1 MSVQAW
7 IEELSH
13 TQVLVIAR
21 PQLGAQLATL
31 LEQKLLGLGTKP
43 QAKQMVDLYQALD
56 NSTLPQPL
64 VQNLQKVVDKWA
76 SQDDSNL
83 KTQVAPQQ
91 LDNLSNFLT
100 ASDWQSLETKTSW
113 EASHVLVARLRT
125 LGVQALKESTKKV
138 CVAILLHFH
147 LKKGGKMPLYQCI
160 YQWSQHFAQMFA
172 SYKVPPP
179 AGAPSMNVYPSHP
192 DSLSSDQLK
201 ACYQQGPPEP
211 RFLEDLAS
219 LTQHHVPVRSTS
231 NLLKVA
237 QPPTPT
243 QGQSLT
249 QEASAVCQTMKAC
262 MADMQQMM
270 RSQSQSLS
278 TPAVASPLPVAATLA
293 NQRPS
298 LSTPA
303 VTNSLPLVATPPSVM
318 AVANPSEAQLVP
330 ISAPAS
336 STEQP
341 PSQPEQ
347 QQAKSLEDF
356 EKEAYQKLVGD
367 HVAPASKAKAKA
379 KTKPVPKAKPAA
391 TVKAKAM
398 KRPAAH
404 RAQASQPPTLPNVL
418 GCSRCRGAAKGCED
432 CRQATFR
439 GLRLPGREAWLQWYH
454 AQKRAKTMKPT
465 KKNK

>member
-211 RFLEDLAS
+211 RFGFLD
-219 LTQHHVPVRSTS
+219 
-231 NLLKVA
+231 
-237 QPPTPT
+237 
-243 QGQSLT
+243 
-249 QEASAVCQTMKAC
+249 
-262 MADMQQMM
+262 
-270 RSQSQSLS
+270 
-278 TPAVASPLPVAATLA
+278 
-293 NQRPS
+293 
-298 LSTPA
+298 
-303 VTNSLPLVATPPSVM
+303 
-318 AVANPSEAQLVP
+318 
-330 ISAPAS
+330 SAPC
-336 STEQP
+336 
-341 PSQPEQ
+341 
-347 QQAKSLEDF
+347 
-356 EKEAYQKLVGD
+356 
-367 HVAPASKAKAKA
+367 
-379 KTKPVPKAKPAA
+379 
-391 TVKAKAM
+391 
-398 KRPAAH
+398 
-404 RAQASQPPTLPNVL
+404 ASQKHFQLAQGCTATYPN
-418 GCSRCRGAAKGCED
+418 
-432 CRQATFR
+432 
-439 GLRLPGREAWLQWYH
+439 P
-454 AQKRAKTMKPT
+454 RAKLDTRGQCCVPDYEGLHG
-465 KKNK
+465 

>member
-278 TPAVASPLPVAATLA
+278 TPAV
-293 NQRPS
+293 
-298 LSTPA
+298 
-303 VTNSLPLVATPPSVM
+303 TNSLPLVATPPSVK

-330 ISAPAS
+330 ISAPAN

-379 KTKPVPKAKPAA
+379 KTKPGPKAKPAA

-432 CRQATFR
+432 CR
-439 GLRLPGREAWLQWYH
+439 AWLQWYH